1 MDVWGRNDPRC
12 VAAFTHLDMAGT
24 AAPFLRAARDGA
36 AAAAAAA
43 ADDDVFAVAFG
54 RSCPAPL
61 DAPGAACHVLD
72 AADVPSD
79 ARIGGDGGRCYANP
93 LTAVGPP
100 PEEMLMPTLLVFDPA
115 ARAPSV

>member
-24 AAPFLRAARDGA
+24 AAPFLRDDGDD
-36 AAAAAAA
+36 AAAA
-43 ADDDVFAVAFG
+43 ADAVFAVAFG

>member
-1 MDVWGRNDPRC
+1 
-12 VAAFTHLDMAGT
+12 MAGT

-36 AAAAAAA
+36 AAAESAAAGSRDGVAAAA
-43 ADDDVFAVAFG
+43 ADDEVFAVAFG

-61 DAPGAACHVLD
+61 DAEAAACHVLD

-100 PEEMLMPTLLVFDPA
+100 PDEMLMPTLLVFDPA
-115 ARAPSV
+115 